1 MALAK
6 FKSQLEASSYH
17 APGGGELYKPL
28 REKIVTQAL
37 AQGYDEATMMEHG
50 VVWADDQDPWGHIM
64 NAGFPHYSS
73 ACNFRLFESFEEHLK
88 DKFPDL
94 MKARGI
100 GVIVKSST
108 INIKSPVSYPD
119 SIIVANRIDEV
130 KADRYHVTTTM
141 WSLRQQV
148 PVAEANGWVVFFD
161 YAKGK
166 PANLIEAG
174 GVYANLHAALS
185 DKAKVMNQKRAKWE
199 EAHPKKPR
207 GPKL

>member
-1 MALAK
+1 MAPAK
-6 FKSQLEASSYH
+6 FKTQLEASSYH

-28 REKIVTQAL
+28 REKIVRQAL
-37 AQGYDEATMMEHG
+37 EQGYHETTMMEHG

-64 NAGFPHYSS
+64 NAGFPHYAS

-88 DKFPDL
+88 DKFQDL

-100 GVIVKSST
+100 GVIVKTST
-108 INIKSPVSYPD
+108 LDIKRPVSYPD

-130 KADRYHVTTTM
+130 KPDRYHVTTTM
-141 WSLRQQV
+141 WSLRQQA
-148 PVAEANGWVVFFD
+148 PVAESNGWVVFFD
-161 YAKGK
+161 YSKGK

-185 DKAKVMNQKRAKWE
+185 EQSKVTNQKRAEWE
-199 EAHPKKPR
+199 QTHPKKSR
-207 GPKL
+207 VAKL